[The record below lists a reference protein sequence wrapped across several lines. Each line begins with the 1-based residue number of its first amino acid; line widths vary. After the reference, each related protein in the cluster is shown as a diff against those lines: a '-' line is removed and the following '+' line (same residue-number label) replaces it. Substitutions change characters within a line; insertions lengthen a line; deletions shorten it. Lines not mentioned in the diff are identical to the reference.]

1 MKLPFSIQLA
11 PLPPMHRTA
20 AKAGGSLRGRATLPG
35 GARDTDLTAAANHP
49 VRSVRT
55 GSVFRNPAVKISSY
69 LQALAGDE
77 PRHSHAP
84 LHARPGKKR
93 FG

>member
-11 PLPPMHRTA
+11 PLPPMRRTA
-20 AKAGGSLRGRATLPG
+20 AKAGGTLQGRAPLPG
-35 GARDTDLTAAANHP
+35 GARDADLTAAANQP
-49 VRSVRT
+49 VQPVRT
-55 GSVFRNPAVKISSY
+55 GSAFRNPAVNISGY
-69 LQALAGDE
+69 LQALADDK
-77 PRHSHAP
+77 PRHSQAP